1 MNRALTTAA
10 QRDPSL
16 GALAMIYLLGGVF
29 CLLGA
34 VAPPSDRTP
43 RLLHAVLA
51 VVGLVVGALLWRV
64 SDRWAGRA
72 TAPLLHVGLGLNTML
87 TALLMVNAATPTGRV
102 LVGYNFVYLVMV
114 AAYFLPL
121 RESRVHAAAV
131 VLAVMTVTQLT
142 NHENWMVGLVVTM
155 SVVTVSE
162 VLGRLATRLRAGAT
176 TDSLTGVLNRGA
188 FTQVAHDVL
197 AAAARRGQPVSIVV
211 ADLDDFKLVND
222 QHGHTEGDRVLA
234 RVAQDW
240 RSCLRAGD
248 VLARL
253 GGDEF
258 VVLLPG
264 ANLAQA
270 HEVVARMRSASST
283 SWSSGVATAVPGTDL
298 RSLFDEADRE
308 LYTQKARRSGQ
319 ASGVG
324 AGGASRS

>member
-1 MNRALTTAA
+1 
-10 QRDPSL
+10 
-16 GALAMIYLLGGVF
+16 
-29 CLLGA
+29 
-34 VAPPSDRTP
+34 
-43 RLLHAVLA
+43 
-51 VVGLVVGALLWRV
+51 
-64 SDRWAGRA
+64 
-72 TAPLLHVGLGLNTML
+72 
-87 TALLMVNAATPTGRV
+87 
-102 LVGYNFVYLVMV
+102 
-114 AAYFLPL
+114 
-121 RESRVHAAAV
+121 
-131 VLAVMTVTQLT
+131 
-142 NHENWMVGLVVTM
+142 
-155 SVVTVSE
+155 
-162 VLGRLATRLRAGAT
+162 
-176 TDSLTGVLNRGA
+176 
-188 FTQVAHDVL
+188 
-197 AAAARRGQPVSIVV
+197 V

-319 ASGVG
+319 ASRVG
-324 AGGASRS
+324 AGGASRF